1 MQRYSQNE
9 PIQIKWFLILKQTIV
24 HYSIWP
30 TSARRG
36 FVMKSQN
43 VIGNNQLAP
52 PHFILKNVYSNSDG
66 YITIHFE
73 KCLSVE
79 YLITYILKGFRWY
92 CRWAK
97 CSSYKRWIIDKL
109 GAGGLSSSQNCKTL
123 PLPTISNNNSN
134 SITFIRKG
142 GGHHP

>member
-1 MQRYSQNE
+1 MQRYNQNE

-66 YITIHFE
+66 YIIIHFE
-73 KCLSVE
+73 NVSQWNTWLH
-79 YLITYILKGFRWY
+79 IFWKGPKWY

-97 CSSYKRWIIDKL
+97 YSSYKRWIIDKL

-123 PLPTISNNNSN
+123 PLPTISNSNSN

>member
-1 MQRYSQNE
+1 MQRYNQNE

-52 PHFILKNVYSNSDG
+52 HFILKNVYSNSDG
-66 YITIHFE
+66 YIIIHFE

-97 CSSYKRWIIDKL
+97 YSSYKRWIIDKL

-123 PLPTISNNNSN
+123 PLPY
-134 SITFIRKG
+134 ITFIKKG
-142 GGHHP
+142 GASSWNS

>member
-9 PIQIKWFLILKQTIV
+9 PIQIEWFLILKQTIV

-52 PHFILKNVYSNSDG
+52 HFILKNVYSNSDG
-66 YITIHFE
+66 YIIIHFE
-73 KCLSVE
+73 NVSQWNTWLHIFWKGLDDIADE
-79 YLITYILKGFRWY
+79 Y
-92 CRWAK
+92 
-97 CSSYKRWIIDKL
+97 SSYKPWIIDKL

-123 PLPTISNNNSN
+123 PLPTI
-134 SITFIRKG
+134 TFIKKG
-142 GGHHP
+142 GASHWNS